1 MRPRIRAPDIWPGA
15 TFIILALAVLELA
28 TRRQWIDAT
37 LVPPPT
43 RIAAVLGALI
53 ANGEIARPLLIT
65 LGHLATGFAIGATL
79 GVALGVAM
87 GYSPRVYRLFEPLV
101 ELLRP
106 LPKPALVPA
115 LILFLGVGAA
125 MKYASVALVVFFP
138 VLLNTISGVRSV
150 DATLMNTAR
159 TLRVGHRATLW
170 TIILPSAL
178 PFIFAGLRIS
188 LALGLV
194 LAVLS
199 EMLAGNDGLGY
210 LIVDMQR
217 RFQLRQMYAW
227 LVVLAV
233 LGILLNVLFDWLER
247 RSLRGHPRSERGLW
261 SA

>member
-1 MRPRIRAPDIWPGA
+1 MWPGGAFIVA
-15 TFIILALAVLELA
+15 TLVLLELA
-28 TRRQWIDAT
+28 AKRQWIDAI

-43 RIAAVLGALI
+43 RVAVVLGHLI
-53 ANGEIARPLLIT
+53 ANGEITRPLLVT
-65 LGHLATGFAIGATL
+65 LGHLSTGFIIGAVPA
-79 GVALGVAM
+79 VALGVVM
-87 GYSPRVYRLFEPLV
+87 GYSSRAYRLFEPLI

-115 LILFLGVGAA
+115 LILFLGVGSA
-125 MKYASVALVVFFP
+125 MKYVSVGLVVFFP
-138 VLLNTISGVRSV
+138 ILLNTISGVRSV
-150 DATLMNTAR
+150 DGTLLDTAR
-159 TLRVGHRATLW
+159 TLRIGHRNTLW
-170 TIILPSAL
+170 KIILPSAM
-178 PFIFAGLRIS
+178 PSIFAGLRIS
-188 LALGLV
+188 LGLGLV

-227 LVVLAV
+227 LVVLAL
-233 LGILLNVLFDWLER
+233 LGILLNALFDWLER